1 MLTTLEIPDQI
12 LKHAKRRA
20 LEEGCTLKEVINQAL
35 TDELAAT
42 RSPRAAKWSVPVAPR
57 NMGWNGLD
65 EAAIQQTLNTQREA
79 ILLHRGGISR
89 AKR

>member
-1 MLTTLEIPDQI
+1 MLATLEIPDHI

-35 TDELAAT
+35 ADELAEI
-42 RSPRAAKWSVPVAPR
+42 RSADTAKWRVPVVPHD
-57 NMGWNGLD
+57 MGWNGLD
-65 EAAIQQTLNTQREA
+65 AAALQQILDAQREE
-79 ILLHRGGISR
+79 ILIHRGGITR